1 MSWGGNFR
9 SNDINSAISSKK
21 KKKKKEREKI
31 SSASCHT
38 RHLSSMQHNRL
49 PHWAFGSWSI
59 ELSAVLAKGAWSDD
73 GANYC
78 IHNVFLF
85 FPPQSDSFWMRQ
97 WKESSFISL
106 QNGVL
111 FSLLIVASRID
122 HHRNRKYSQMLNHFW
137 PVHIT
142 LRLSSKP
149 PKELIF

>member
-1 MSWGGNFR
+1 MQFLQ
-9 SNDINSAISSKK
+9 KK
-21 KKKKKEREKI
+21 EKEREKI

-85 FPPQSDSFWMRQ
+85 FFSHKVILFEWGNERNQVSYLCKMVFRSAYLLLPVGLIITGIGNTAKCLIIFDQFTLLWDFPQSPQ
-97 WKESSFISL
+97 K
-106 QNGVL
+106 N
-111 FSLLIVASRID
+111 
-122 HHRNRKYSQMLNHFW
+122 
-137 PVHIT
+137 
-142 LRLSSKP
+142 
-149 PKELIF
+149 